1 MNLKLLCKHKSFYTP
16 LSSVHNYTLMNPIMK
31 ALTLNPK
38 PYIGVEG
45 LLSLRFLVPGFT
57 NPNFRPCG
65 SVNIRRKMRRD
76 RTSKF
81 LEPNLEVGRISHT
94 VL

>member
-38 PYIGVEG
+38 P
-45 LLSLRFLVPGFT
+45 
-57 NPNFRPCG
+57 
-65 SVNIRRKMRRD
+65 
-76 RTSKF
+76 
-81 LEPNLEVGRISHT
+81 
-94 VL
+94 